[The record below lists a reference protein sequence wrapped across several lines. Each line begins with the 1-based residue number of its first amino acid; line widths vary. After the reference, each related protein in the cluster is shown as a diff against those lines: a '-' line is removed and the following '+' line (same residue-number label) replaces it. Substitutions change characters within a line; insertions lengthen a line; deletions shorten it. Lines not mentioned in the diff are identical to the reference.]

1 MIALPILLSALVQ
14 MATAQY
20 VITCNNGNEVQ
31 EDWMCHWIEHLDQF
45 SCDTGGIVLN
55 IGNGNINR
63 ADWKCDGFDGT
74 VARSRDGSGSGSG
87 SEEDGSASGSGSAS
101 GEDGSGSDVDS
112 EDDFGS
118 GQDGVGD
125 VSEDV
130 SGSGQNGDEDGSDDG
145 SGTGEDDDVRDGSD
159 GVCVN
164 GNLVSADLRCDDS
177 DDCGDGTDEVG
188 CDYCKLED
196 HTMCKFLGP
205 SDSCN
210 EMTIFRELSQIG
222 KDAILDKHNELR
234 RRVAKGE
241 QAGQPPAANMRKL
254 VWNEELEKISQ
265 RWADQ
270 CIFGHD
276 PVRSKLNGTSV
287 GQNAYWGGNTAEG
300 SEADIKN
307 AVANPTQAWFNEVTN
322 PGFASENI
330 NPFVFNA
337 NGLQNGHYS
346 QVVWAK
352 TEELGCGVVYYKG
365 EVYYETIIVCNYA
378 QSGNYV
384 GAVMYEEGDACDD
397 TSQAGCEDGLW
408 ARTAPSPDV
417 P

>member
-1 MIALPILLSALVQ
+1 
-14 MATAQY
+14 
-20 VITCNNGNEVQ
+20 
-31 EDWMCHWIEHLDQF
+31 MCHWIEHLDQF

-87 SEEDGSASGSGSAS
+87 SEEDGSASG
-101 GEDGSGSDVDS
+101 EDWDGSDV
-112 EDDFGS
+112 GS
-118 GQDGVGD
+118 GDD
-125 VSEDV
+125 

-145 SGTGEDDDVRDGSD
+145 SGTGEDEDVRDGSD

-188 CDYCKLED
+188 CDYCKLEA

-307 AVANPTQAWFNEVTN
+307 
-322 PGFASENI
+322 
-330 NPFVFNA
+330 
-337 NGLQNGHYS
+337 
-346 QVVWAK
+346 
-352 TEELGCGVVYYKG
+352 
-365 EVYYETIIVCNYA
+365 
-378 QSGNYV
+378 
-384 GAVMYEEGDACDD
+384 
-397 TSQAGCEDGLW
+397 
-408 ARTAPSPDV
+408 
-417 P
+417 

>member
-1 MIALPILLSALVQ
+1 
-14 MATAQY
+14 
-20 VITCNNGNEVQ
+20 
-31 EDWMCHWIEHLDQF
+31 
-45 SCDTGGIVLN
+45 
-55 IGNGNINR
+55 
-63 ADWKCDGFDGT
+63 
-74 VARSRDGSGSGSG
+74 
-87 SEEDGSASGSGSAS
+87 
-101 GEDGSGSDVDS
+101 
-112 EDDFGS
+112 
-118 GQDGVGD
+118 
-125 VSEDV
+125 
-130 SGSGQNGDEDGSDDG
+130 
-145 SGTGEDDDVRDGSD
+145 
-159 GVCVN
+159 
-164 GNLVSADLRCDDS
+164 
-177 DDCGDGTDEVG
+177 
-188 CDYCKLED
+188 
-196 HTMCKFLGP
+196 MCKYLGP

-210 EMTIFRELSQIG
+210 EMTIFRELSQVG